1 MDVANFTQE
10 DIRRH
15 LADLGYTNVTDE
27 KLEGFVRD
35 LRKLIKYEERKKGVE
50 DRLGLLSSRSEPSL
64 PDSRRRPPAVRRQE
78 ARQPAPDSSTS
89 PEPGPRPRRRVRRKK
104 SGEQESVMAKHQEVT
119 RDSPDGSRSDTQ
131 QSSIYIDVD
140 LPPPSPPSTARSAA
154 SASLLER
161 PPPAGPGFI
170 RARSGPSLGRRPA
183 SSDPVALHQLY
194 SRAWAKAKI
203 PGERSHSKLRWAV
216 RGWMMGEEPL

>member
-1 MDVANFTQE
+1 MDVANFSQE

-50 DRLGLLSSRSEPSL
+50 DRLCLLSSRSEPSL
-64 PDSRRRPPAVRRQE
+64 LPDSRRRPPDARRHQ
-78 ARQPAPDSSTS
+78 APDSSTS

-104 SGEQESVMAKHQEVT
+104 SGEQESVIAKHQEEVA

-140 LPPPSPPSTARSAA
+140 LPPPSPPSTGRSAA
-154 SASLLER
+154 AASLLER

-183 SSDPVALHQLY
+183 ASDPVALHQLY
-194 SRAWAKAKI
+194 SKAWAKANI